1 MDNRMI
7 FDKTSITQLD
17 EKQARNDV
25 FCYLAK
31 HFKILGNYD
40 MNVDDC

>member
-1 MDNRMI
+1 MI

-25 FCYLAK
+25 LCYLLIQ

-40 MNVDDC
+40 MNVSNC